1 MTGFVFGC
9 LTPHGS
15 QMIEELSVSSPR
27 LMEKTRASMEQLGRQ
42 MADANPDVIVVL
54 TPHGLRVEGQFSV
67 SDSEHMYGQL
77 EEDGSIVRMDCKVDR
92 ELAKSIA
99 AAARARELPICQVN
113 YATNEGPLSCLPMDW
128 GVLVPMYFM
137 PQVPIVVVTPSRSLS
152 FADHVRMGEALTT
165 AAEASSKRVGL
176 IASCDWAHAHDA
188 NGPYGFHPDAAKLD
202 AQVVTLLE
210 ENRLE
215 AMAGFEA
222 RFIDNAKPDGVW
234 QTLILAGAIPANER
248 RVEVLSYEVPTYF
261 GLLCAA
267 VSVAQ

>member
-77 EEDGSIVRMDCKVDR
+77 EEDGGIVRMDCKVDR
-92 ELAKSIA
+92 ELARSIA
-99 AAARARELPICQVN
+99 AAAISRELPICQVN
-113 YATNEGPLSCLPMDW
+113 YATSEGPLSCLPMDW
-128 GVLVPMYFM
+128 GVLVPMHFM
-137 PQVPIVVVTPSRSLS
+137 PEVPIVVVTPSRSLS

-165 AAEASSKRVGL
+165 AAEASGKRVGL

-215 AMAGFEA
+215 AMAEFEA
-222 RFIDNAKPDGVW
+222 GFIDNAKPDGVW
-234 QTLILAGAIPANER
+234 QTLILAGAIPAHKR

-267 VSVAQ
+267 VSVTQ